1 MLSFAEA
8 LKLIL
13 SRAVKVG
20 GERIGLDDADGRV
33 LAESIQAPF
42 ALPPFDYS
50 AMDGYALRASDL
62 VGDGPYELDVRGES
76 AAGASLPVFVAGT
89 ALRIF
94 TGAPIPAP
102 ADSVVMQENVTR
114 EGDRIRFSS
123 RPRPGE
129 HVRRRGEDLQE
140 GATALEEGTRLG
152 PGAIALAAALDRPN
166 LIVARRPVVTVLGTG
181 DELRSPGDGQ
191 RPGSIVES
199 NGYFVSAM
207 ARRAGAVARV
217 APFVRDDAELA
228 SRAFDTALDA
238 SDLLVTIGGVSV
250 GDHDVVRPALER
262 AGVTIDFYKVALKP
276 GKPLTVGSRGKLL
289 VLGLP
294 GNPASAS
301 LTFLLFGMPLLRA
314 MQGDRRPLPTAE
326 RLPIRGTLKRRAGR
340 REFLRATISRDEGV
354 GTATIRQNQASGAVT
369 SFAEAT
375 ALIVVPE
382 SVTEI
387 ADGDLLDVLTIDGF

>member
-1 MLSFAEA
+1 MLSFDEA

-13 SRAVKVG
+13 ARAVKVG
-20 GERIGLDDADGRV
+20 GERVGLDDADGRV
-33 LAESIQAPF
+33 LAESIEAPF

-62 VGDGPYELDVRGES
+62 EGDGPYELEVRGES
-76 AAGASLPVFVAGT
+76 AAGSASPVFVDGT

-102 ADSVVMQENVTR
+102 ADSVLMQENVTR
-114 EGDRIRFSS
+114 EGDRIRFSM

-140 GATALEEGTRLG
+140 GATALVEGTRLA

-181 DELRSPGDGQ
+181 DELRSPGDSR

-217 APFVRDDAELA
+217 APFVRDDAEVA
-228 SRAFDTALDA
+228 ARAFDTALAA

-276 GKPLTVGSRGKLL
+276 GKPLTVGSRGNLL

-314 MQGDRRPLPTAE
+314 MQGDRRPLPTPE
-326 RLPIRGTLKRRAGR
+326 RLPIRGALKRRVGR
-340 REFLRATISRDEGV
+340 REFLRAIISSDDGV
-354 GTATIRQNQASGAVT
+354 RTATIRPNQASGAVT

-387 ADGDLLDVLTIDGF
+387 ADGDVLDVLSVDDF

>member
-1 MLSFAEA
+1 
-8 LKLIL
+8 
-13 SRAVKVG
+13 
-20 GERIGLDDADGRV
+20 
-33 LAESIQAPF
+33 
-42 ALPPFDYS
+42 
-50 AMDGYALRASDL
+50 
-62 VGDGPYELDVRGES
+62 
-76 AAGASLPVFVAGT
+76 
-89 ALRIF
+89 
-94 TGAPIPAP
+94 
-102 ADSVVMQENVTR
+102 MQENVTR
-114 EGDRIRFSS
+114 EGDRIRFSL

-140 GATALEEGTRLG
+140 GATALEEGTRLA

-181 DELRSPGDGQ
+181 DELRSPGDRQ

-228 SRAFDTALDA
+228 ARAFDTALAA

-276 GKPLTVGSRGKLL
+276 GKPLTVGSRGNLL

-326 RLPIRGTLKRRAGR
+326 RLPIRGALKRRAGR
-340 REFLRATISRDEGV
+340 REFLRATISSDDGV
-354 GTATIRQNQASGAVT
+354 RTATIRPNQASGAVT

-387 ADGDLLDVLTIDGF
+387 ADGDVLDVLSVDDF